1 MTMIFFIERTEHYI
15 NSETGAASQHSSI
28 DLSRGYFTSIIDALN
43 MCREHNRPYIQK
55 FEDLRI
61 SLLGFGTV
69 DYEKWQAHTGMISL
83 RMISVENAVTDQ
95 AVYDT
100 VELALR

>member
-1 MTMIFFIERTEHYI
+1 MIFLIERTEHYI
-15 NSETGAASQHSSI
+15 HSETGAASQHSSI

-43 MCREHNRPYIQK
+43 VCREHNRPYIQK

-83 RMISVENAVTDQ
+83 RMVSVENAVTDQ

>member
-1 MTMIFFIERTEHYI
+1 MIFLIERTEHYI
-15 NSETGAASQHSSI
+15 NSETGVASQHSSI
-28 DLSRGYFTSIIDALN
+28 DLSHGYFTNIIDALN
-43 MCREHNRPYIQK
+43 VCREHNRPYIQK

-69 DYEKWQAHTGMISL
+69 DYGKWQAHTGMISL
-83 RMISVENAVTDQ
+83 RMVSVENAVTDQ
-95 AVYDT
+95 AAYDT